1 MDSMFIDSRSP
12 DQLHAHFSQTAIGAA
27 KDIKSFAQ
35 LIEENMSKDALN
47 KAKESRANDA
57 EGVTAWR
64 VSEHADWL
72 DVKKEDAAEDSLMDT
87 NNEELD
93 TSAGDLTLEDIQ
105 AIFKKF
111 KASHTGIEADLDE
124 DTRTVKVGLC
134 LVFLQTW
141 ADFLDFPS
149 FASQYSFRNQTHCC

>member
-12 DQLHAHFSQTAIGAA
+12 DQLHSHFSQTAIGAA

-35 LIEENMSKDALN
+35 LTEDSKSKEALN

-57 EGVTAWR
+57 EGITAWR

-72 DVKKEDAAEDSLMDT
+72 DVKKGDAAEDSHMDT

-93 TSAGDLTLEDIQ
+93 TSAGDLTLEDMQ
-105 AIFKKF
+105 ATLKKF
-111 KASHTGIEADLDE
+111 KASHMGIEADLDE
-124 DTRTVKVGLC
+124 DTRTVKVGYASC
-134 LVFLQTW
+134 LSKPRLM
-141 ADFLDFPS
+141 S
-149 FASQYSFRNQTHCC
+149 